1 MQTSGLD
8 HGHRTLRVL
17 RNQAQRIPGRKRVLR
32 LLLGVLTRLASTPV
46 IGPRAE
52 RLITA
57 ITETLEQPMPVAEV
71 LRIMAAIR
79 AQSVQCWLGGGWG
92 VDALLGFPSRDHSDL
107 DLVLDDFDA
116 SLAGIT
122 EALATVGYHCISTD
136 RAGVWLPHRAGF
148 QNGRGHSIEVLGIDW
163 AVLDAAWSL
172 LAPARGL
179 VDEAAE
185 RKTRCFADGE
195 LAGHPVPCLSRGAQL
210 LFHSGYAPRETDRR
224 DVRHLEALSADR
236 AADRDVP
243 LFVGETA
250 LLVPI
255 LGADPRALQVW
266 SEFNG
271 GQGLP
276 PHITVLFPFLP
287 GDQITG
293 AVLDRLAAVCAE
305 HQPFDFSLDST
316 GWFDDRV
323 LFLSPDPA
331 DPFVDLVRD
340 LMREFPE
347 CKPYGGA
354 FTDIRPHLTIGE
366 DRPRASLRRAEVR
379 VRRQLPI
386 DATAAQLWLLASHEA
401 GEGWSVAH
409 SITLGRASSPRA

>member
-1 MQTSGLD
+1 METSGLD

-32 LLLGVLTRLASTPV
+32 VLLGLLTRLASTPV

-71 LRIMAAIR
+71 LRILAAVR

-107 DLVLDDFDA
+107 DLVLDDFDGELA
-116 SLAGIT
+116 SVT
-122 EALATVGYHCISTD
+122 DALATTGYRCVSTD
-136 RAGVWLPHRAGF
+136 RAGVWLPHRASF

-163 AVLDAAWSL
+163 EVLDAAWSL
-172 LAPARGL
+172 LAPARGV
-179 VDEAAE
+179 VDGAAE
-185 RKTRCFADGE
+185 RKARCFANGE
-195 LAGHPVPCLSRGAQL
+195 LAGHSVPCLSRGAQL
-210 LFHSGYAPRETDRR
+210 LFHSGYAPSETDLR

-236 AADRDVP
+236 AADRDVA

-266 SEFNG
+266 TEFNG

-287 GDQITG
+287 GEQITG
-293 AVLDRLAAVCAE
+293 AVLDRLAAVCAQ
-305 HQPFDFSLDST
+305 HRPFDFSLERT

-323 LFLSPDPA
+323 LFLQPTASEA
-331 DPFVDLVRD
+331 FVELVRD
-340 LMREFPE
+340 IMREFPD

-354 FTDIRPHLTIGE
+354 FADIHPHLTIGE
-366 DRPRASLRRAEVR
+366 DQPRARLRRAEVR

-386 DATAAQLWLLASHEA
+386 KATAAQLWLLAGHA
-401 GEGWSVAH
+401 DGEGWSVVH
-409 SITLGRASSPRA
+409 SITLGEGRAREN